1 MNYDEELRI
10 LLPQQVKPL
19 QRYYLQNDQYVWVR
33 KASNGNPMIYYKLL
47 KILTVYIFK
56 LPIFQPAYRGKNL
69 AIIDEARRLN
79 ELNQAHILVPKLL
92 AQCHN
97 GLMMSDLGKGQP
109 LKTLDDLMANR
120 ADCKMAIFP
129 VWKIGIDALLNLHN
143 KGQYLSQ
150 AFARNMIE
158 LPDKRVAFLD
168 FEEDPA
174 SVLSITECQV
184 RDIVFYLLSTVHYF
198 WDEEDIDEALNYC
211 IQQHENTPPETLA
224 LFFKTIKKFKW
235 MRHLHSPY
243 LMGRDGKR
251 FAKSIRFLANL
262 LERIEK

>member
-1 MNYDEELRI
+1 
-10 LLPQQVKPL
+10 
-19 QRYYLQNDQYVWVR
+19 
-33 KASNGNPMIYYKLL
+33 
-47 KILTVYIFK
+47 
-56 LPIFQPAYRGKNL
+56 
-69 AIIDEARRLN
+69 
-79 ELNQAHILVPKLL
+79 
-92 AQCHN
+92 
-97 GLMMSDLGKGQP
+97 MSDLGKGQI

-129 VWKIGIDALLNLHN
+129 VWKMGIDALLALHN
-143 KGQYLSQ
+143 QGQYLAQ
-150 AFARNMIE
+150 AFARNMVE
-158 LPDKRVAFLD
+158 MPDKRIAFLD

-174 SVLSITECQV
+174 NILSISECQV

-198 WDEEDIDEALNYC
+198 WDETDIEDALNYC
-211 IQQHENTPPETLA
+211 NEQHPHTPPETLA
-224 LFFKTIKKFKW
+224 LFFKTVKKFKW